1 MKELDRI
8 MKRKGLKEEAGGR
21 WASLAPRI
29 IEQAKLE
36 ERNNHVQQALDV
48 IPDFKGISIWESLNL
63 RDLRN
68 GGVGYLEG
76 QRSRHE
82 CQTLTAKRLKASAKI
97 SLVKSHT
104 PFLRSS
110 EFSASL
116 FNIAGFYGDY

>member
-8 MKRKGLKEEAGGR
+8 MKRKGLKEEAGER

-48 IPDFKGISIWESLNL
+48 IPDFKGISIWESLKCESLNL

-68 GGVGYLEG
+68 GGVEYLEG

-82 CQTLTAKRLKASAKI
+82 CQTYCKET
-97 SLVKSHT
+97 
-104 PFLRSS
+104 
-110 EFSASL
+110 
-116 FNIAGFYGDY
+116 